1 PPSVM
6 VAIDPTSLEVVGQIT
21 LPEMMGGRVT
31 TATYSGKDY
40 IYVPGTKS
48 LYRYT
53 YSDGTFAQDKTWGP
67 VPYLKSGQTAGS
79 AMAAMGD
86 WVVAM
91 TNGGAPTSTPMSVVA
106 VSQADASKVANLE
119 PFASSNS
126 KNSFIPSMVSVDP
139 DEGRIYVMDAGAGKV
154 GAVALKNGK
163 LSLVWSQDQTTLS
176 FTSLIGPTGQ

>member
-1 PPSVM
+1 CPDPMDVPPSVM
-6 VAIDPTSLEVVGQIT
+6 VAIDPVSLEVLGRIT

-31 TATYSGKDY
+31 TATYGGKDY

-53 YSDGTFAQDKTWGP
+53 FADGKFAQDPTWGP

-106 VSQADASKVANLE
+106 VSQADSTKVLNLE
-119 PFASSNS
+119 PFAGSKS

-139 DEGRIYVMDAGAGKV
+139 E
-154 GAVALKNGK
+154 
-163 LSLVWSQDQTTLS
+163 SQQ
-176 FTSLIGPTGQ
+176 